1 MSYSILDVP
10 TTYLAAPNPKYS
22 SDFWTTVLENKENI
36 FNPSGDNNTLNV
48 ESRPTTPMVEPRP
61 TIPLVEPIPVIEP
74 RPTIPVIE
82 PIPVVEPRPT
92 IPMVEYRPEVFTVE
106 PRPSSSQVNTHR
118 AMDINNFIWREDI
131 HGYKY
136 PSQGLQTNPSIN
148 SHINYNVSNT
158 MNSSSYTF
166 QSNLNP
172 TYTNY
177 TVGNQS
183 NLNPTYVN
191 YTVGNQNTIMQNVAE
206 SSFQAQSNMPEI
218 RAMAESSFQAQSNI
232 SEMRVIAESSSQAQS
247 NISEMRVITE
257 SGFTKPNLKPIWI
270 ENYSNVVDTA
280 TSKCFNPMFSSLL
293 PWQEIQLSEIT
304 KLNRPKIVGINFDF
318 SHQNIEAVL
327 QEFMLPK
334 AFYVSHEHVPG
345 LTPSNYK
352 EYIINYYH
360 TKACNKPSILLQA
373 VLIENGDVLKVI
385 KGR

>member
-1 MSYSILDVP
+1 
-10 TTYLAAPNPKYS
+10 
-22 SDFWTTVLENKENI
+22 
-36 FNPSGDNNTLNV
+36 
-48 ESRPTTPMVEPRP
+48 
-61 TIPLVEPIPVIEP
+61 
-74 RPTIPVIE
+74 
-82 PIPVVEPRPT
+82 
-92 IPMVEYRPEVFTVE
+92 
-106 PRPSSSQVNTHR
+106 
-118 AMDINNFIWREDI
+118 
-131 HGYKY
+131 
-136 PSQGLQTNPSIN
+136 
-148 SHINYNVSNT
+148 

-191 YTVGNQNTIMQNVAE
+191 YTVGNQSTIMQNVAE